1 MLRRQG
7 LSLGTLAL
15 VMATSALA
23 VAPPSS
29 VPEAVVPLPTD
40 VPEGIYHDD
49 VQLQLSQDS
58 AELQEFRSKYGRWN
72 VFLWDERTELPQR
85 AYGQPIQLVSGVVT
99 EDRVVEAGLGFIDD
113 NPGFFGVTSDDL
125 RLLDVRN
132 GAGTYYVTFQQQ
144 YEGIDVFDGRVL
156 LRVDAQGRLIGIG
169 SEVLPDVAVLPWATL
184 SESDGVE
191 AAKAGLSFRPS
202 TDTADLQRLVVLPVK
217 WENETGYFLTYEVD
231 LAVEPESYKAFVD
244 ARSGDIVW
252 RKSMTYHVDFEGTLT
267 ADVVEEEPTGPQYSA
282 PVASTRVYNAG
293 STGEWDYT
301 FRDGSFQIGHA
312 GTADQTLSSR
322 FVVGNQRFNINNQ
335 FGADGQ
341 ANVTATPGVPVNVHF
356 DDSNSIQAERVPA
369 HHLNE
374 QRWHIT
380 DIDATFP
387 FTGGTVSV
395 LTQYAGSCNAQ
406 WSHPGTLRLFR
417 AGSGCIDMGDIPSVA
432 AHEYGHGLT
441 HWGYTGA
448 SLPCSLIEA
457 FPDGRAMFHT
467 NHPTVGTG
475 WQGPGTTIRTGEN
488 TLTWAQA
495 LAGCPTG
502 GYPSGE
508 CHCKA
513 DVTMGAI
520 WKMRANFMAR
530 YGDVMGEDDAE
541 RIFHYAIFNRPST
554 PQAYL
559 LDVLAED
566 DMDGDLGNGSPNW
579 DLICDAFAIHGL
591 PCPSLDEEVFIAHT
605 QLGDTI
611 SEADRTVT
619 ATITADGD
627 AIDPSTVFV
636 RYRVGGDLTY
646 SAAPLNNVGGDT
658 YEGDIPGIAAG
669 NYVEYYIEAA
679 SLNGAEATLPDYAP
693 GDSYLYAVG
702 VFVTEFGDQAES
714 DLGWTIGA
722 AGDDATD
729 GLWTRDDPNGT
740 TSGGELANPEDDHT
754 AGGIN
759 CYFTGQG
766 DPGGGAAGA
775 DLDGGCTTLTSPLM
789 DISDAPLARLSY
801 WRWTHFPSADV
812 NDLMQV
818 DISTDDG
825 ASWMPLETLTGVE
838 NSWTKS
844 EFLLFPGDIDFT
856 NQVRVRFVACDQ
868 SPGAIVEAGV
878 DDFLMEFLD
887 DEPPVAVDDAD
898 TPVRFHVHQNRPNPF
913 NPVTTIS
920 YEVPAASKVTLN
932 IFNVS
937 GQLVRTLVDEN
948 VTAGAYSARWDGRA
962 DSGLEVASGIYY
974 YEVTA
979 GDFSSRHKM
988 TLLK

>member
-15 VMATSALA
+15 VMATSAFA

-40 VPEGIYHDD
+40 VPEGIFNET
-49 VQLQLSQDS
+49 VQLQLSQES
-58 AELQEFRSKYGRWN
+58 AALQDFRSRYGRWN
-72 VFLWDERTELPQR
+72 VFLWNERTELPKR
-85 AYGQPIQLVSGVVT
+85 AYGQPIQLVNGVVT
-99 EDRVVEAGLGFIDD
+99 EDRVVEAGLSFIDD
-113 NPGFFGVTSDDL
+113 NDAFFGITSDDL
-125 RLLDVRN
+125 RLLDVRT

-144 YEGIDVFDGRVL
+144 YEGIDVYDGRVL
-156 LRVDAQGRLIGIG
+156 LRVDAQGRLVGIG

-184 SESDGVE
+184 SESDGIE
-191 AAKAGLSFRPS
+191 ASKAGLLFHPS

-217 WENETGYFLTYEVD
+217 WETETGYFLTYEVD
-231 LAVEPESYKAFVD
+231 LAVEPEAYKAFVD
-244 ARSGDIVW
+244 ARSGDVVW

-267 ADVVEEEPTGPQYSA
+267 ADVVEEDPTGPQYSA
-282 PVASTRVYNAG
+282 PVASTRVYNAAA
-293 STGEWDYT
+293 TGEWDYT

-312 GTADQTLSSR
+312 GTSDQTLSSR

-356 DDSNSIQAERVPA
+356 DSGNSIQAERVPA

-380 DIDATFP
+380 DIDPTFP
-387 FTGGTVSV
+387 FSGGTVNV

-417 AGSGCIDMGDIPSVA
+417 AGGGCIDMGNIPSVA

-448 SLPCSLIEA
+448 GLPCSLIEA

-467 NHPTVGTG
+467 DHPTVGTG
-475 WQGPGTTIRTGEN
+475 WQGSGTTIRNGEN

-495 LAGCPTG
+495 VASCPTG
-502 GYPSGE
+502 GYSAGE

-520 WKMRANFMAR
+520 WKMRGNFMTR
-530 YGDVMGEDDAE
+530 YGDVDGEDDAE
-541 RIFHYAIFNRPST
+541 RIFHYAIFNRPAD
-554 PQAYL
+554 PQSYL

-566 DMDGDLGNGSPNW
+566 DNDGDLGNGTPNW
-579 DLICDAFAIHGL
+579 DLICDAFATHGL
-591 PCPSLDEEVFIAHT
+591 PCPSLDEEVFIAHAP
-605 QLGDTI
+605 LGDTV
-611 SEADRTVT
+611 SESARTVT
-619 ATITADGD
+619 ADVTASGD
-627 AIDPSTVFV
+627 SVDPSEVFV
-636 RYRVGGDLTY
+636 SYRVNGGAWN
-646 SAAPLNNVGGDT
+646 SVAMNNVGGDA
-658 YEGDIPGIAAG
+658 YEGDIPGVAAG
-669 NYVEYYIEAA
+669 SYVEYYLEAA
-679 SLNGAEATLPDYAP
+679 SLNGAETTNPDYAP

-702 VFVTEFGDQAES
+702 VFVAEFSDDAES
-714 DLGWTIGA
+714 AGGWTIGDPD
-722 AGDDATD
+722 DDATS

-740 TSGGELANPEDDHT
+740 TSGGEQANPEDDHT
-754 AGGIN
+754 AGGTD

-766 DPGGGAAGA
+766 SVGGGAAGA
-775 DLDGGCTTLTSPLM
+775 DLDGGCTTLISPTMNLFG
-789 DISDAPLARLSY
+789 APLARLSY

-818 DISTDDG
+818 DISSDG
-825 ASWMPLETLTGVE
+825 GSSWMPLETLVGVE
-838 NSWTKS
+838 NSWTES
-844 EFLLFPGDIDFT
+844 EFLLFPDQIDFT
-856 NQVRVRFVACDQ
+856 SQMRVRFVACDQ

-878 DDFLMEFLD
+878 DDFLLERLD
-887 DEPPVAVDDAD
+887 SDVVAVGDAEAP
-898 TPVRFHVHQNRPNPF
+898 TRFLVHQNRPNPF

-920 YEVPAASKVTLN
+920 YEVPEASKVTLN
-932 IFNVS
+932 IYSVS
-937 GQLVRTLVDEN
+937 GQLVRTLVEDN
-948 VTAGAYSARWDGRA
+948 VTAGVYSARWDGRA